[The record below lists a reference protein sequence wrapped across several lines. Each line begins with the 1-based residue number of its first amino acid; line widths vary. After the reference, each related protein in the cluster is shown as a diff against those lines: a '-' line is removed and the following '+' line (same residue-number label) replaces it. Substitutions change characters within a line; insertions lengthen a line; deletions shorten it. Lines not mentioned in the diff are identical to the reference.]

1 MSINRRSAIGG
12 IAAIA
17 MSGLATSES
26 QSQSGAR
33 RVRKIATEE
42 ACCIPEI
49 AERYAKLSRGS
60 GDSLYLKLMKSV
72 YDAPANAPSD
82 LLPQLLDFDAGRLK
96 VMDDNKVDIHL
107 LSQTAPG
114 VQMFD
119 ADTGTAMAA
128 LSNDRI
134 AEAVRKHPTRFAG
147 LATVAPQDPK
157 RAVLE
162 MERAIR
168 VLKLNGFIINS
179 HTNNEYLDLPKF

>member
-1 MSINRRSAIGG
+1 
-12 IAAIA
+12 A
-17 MSGLATSES
+17 MTGLSTSES
-26 QSQSGAR
+26 HSQSLGQRA
-33 RVRKIATEE
+33 RKIATEE

-49 AERYAKLSRGS
+49 AQRYAVISRS
-60 GDSLYLKLMKSV
+60 NGDSLDLKLMKSL

-82 LLPQLLDFDAGRLK
+82 LLFQLLDFDAGRLK
-96 VMDDNKVDIHL
+96 VMDDNNVDMHL
-107 LSQTAPG
+107 LSHTAPG

-157 RAVLE
+157 RAALE

-168 VLKLNGFIINS
+168 VLKLNG
-179 HTNNEYLDLPKF
+179 